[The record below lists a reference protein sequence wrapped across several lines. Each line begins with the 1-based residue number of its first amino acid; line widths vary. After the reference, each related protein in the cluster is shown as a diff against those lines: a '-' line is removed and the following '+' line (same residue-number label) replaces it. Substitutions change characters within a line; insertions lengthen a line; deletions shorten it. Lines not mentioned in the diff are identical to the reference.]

1 MAGRPHERER
11 FFARLSLL
19 LGCALL
25 GMVLGGVGSR
35 LRRTGGGDAAGADA
49 ASRSASVVVCCATAL
64 IWRSRPRFPMLGRG
78 LCASCG

>member
-35 LRRTGGGDAAGADA
+35 LRRSVVVDAACEDAARSDAAGADA
-49 ASRSASVVVCCATAL
+49 ADCAA
-64 IWRSRPRFPMLGRG
+64 GR
-78 LCASCG
+78 A

>member
-35 LRRTGGGDAAGADA
+35 LRRP
-49 ASRSASVVVCCATAL
+49 VVVTQPVKTQPA
-64 IWRSRPRFPMLGRG
+64 RSRR
-78 LCASCG
+78 